1 MEFIA
6 DLLLSLLHWSGI
18 LQADETLNDFF
29 YHTCCV
35 VLPLLSLGVFRAE
48 RLDNTQLLDWR
59 TISIGM
65 CETLGMIFWVA
76 ILCLLAGGTTWW
88 WMD

>member
-18 LQADETLNDFF
+18 LQVDETLNDFF
-29 YHTCCV
+29 YRTCCV

-48 RLDNTQLLDWR
+48 RLDNTLLLDWR
-59 TISIGM
+59 TMSIGT
-65 CETLGMIFWVA
+65 CETLGMIFWVT
-76 ILCLLAGGTTWW
+76 ILCLLAGATTWW

>member
-6 DLLLSLLHWSGI
+6 DLLLSLLQWLGI
-18 LQADETLNDFF
+18 IPDDERLNNFC
-29 YHTCCV
+29 YRTARV

-88 WMD
+88 WMG